1 MYLQIGKDK
10 IDISEITIHYIQG
23 GQPIPWEL
31 NVSHIYSKSD
41 IAPKHI
47 TDEIFDDTEYEEL
60 CSYKIRQTPRS
71 IFYKKWDIMEY
82 FTFKCNDEKLQKYLY
97 LNLNKKI
104 MGDSEDNKTVL
115 LSSTKKV
122 CIRSVDLYGYYILF
136 DEDTQLYTCKMDYF
150 IENFYG

>member
-1 MYLQIGKDK
+1 MQLQIGKDK
-10 IDISEITIHYIQG
+10 IRVSEVTIHYIHHTA
-23 GQPIPWEL
+23 PTTISSVF
-31 NVSHIYSKSD
+31 NAYSESL
-41 IAPKHI
+41 IHPRLI
-47 TDEIFDDTEYEEL
+47 TDEIFNDIKYRQL
-60 CSYKIRQTPRS
+60 CSYPKYDGYLIPKETD
-71 IFYKKWDIMEY
+71 KMEY

-104 MGDSEDNKTVL
+104 MGDNKDNKTVL

-122 CIRSVDLYGYYILF
+122 CIRSVELYGYYILF

>member
-1 MYLQIGKDK
+1 
-10 IDISEITIHYIQG
+10 
-23 GQPIPWEL
+23 
-31 NVSHIYSKSD
+31 
-41 IAPKHI
+41 
-47 TDEIFDDTEYEEL
+47 
-60 CSYKIRQTPRS
+60 
-71 IFYKKWDIMEY
+71 MEY